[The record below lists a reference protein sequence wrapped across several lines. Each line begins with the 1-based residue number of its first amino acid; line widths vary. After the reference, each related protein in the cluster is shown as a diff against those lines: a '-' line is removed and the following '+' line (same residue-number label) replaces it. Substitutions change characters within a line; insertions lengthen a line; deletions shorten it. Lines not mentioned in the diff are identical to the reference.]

1 MIIGVISDSHRET
14 KVAASAIEW
23 LLARGADLLVHAEG
37 IVESETLQLLR
48 QSGKPYF
55 AVLGN
60 NDEALT
66 ELKNDFSLRG
76 EPFCTEFAG
85 LRLKIMHHP
94 FYLFDEE
101 SAAQNEA
108 DGLNLNADLDAGT
121 DRAVDSRRNSG
132 ASLAK
137 NLSLSDEANRSANLG
152 SNCRADRGEILVANS
167 KVADHVINLT
177 ALSVSLNLT
186 VSSGSDANDE
196 GKNSVRNS
204 KSNFSAADLDINPY
218 SGATRNSTPIRVAS
232 GVEYQSPVTKIGAV
246 NPVVDKNYLTAAYRG
261 FITIGSSY
269 DAQNFTLYCGKNS
282 DRNQSENSA
291 PAILNQISGALISS
305 KNFSPSFAAP
315 NLKSTLRSSKNSI
328 QNLNGNSVQNS
339 NSAAQATQDLNFAA
353 AYQSSILTAPS
364 AKSASLPNSVL
375 PQNFTSSQ
383 NSASSQN
390 FVLPP
395 NSARE
400 GCKTPLRYIKIYD
413 RTSFF
418 VAVAEHYVTSI
429 DYRRYGN
436 GESKGLTDKWG
447 ISKNGISAN
456 GRSATTDCHST
467 PAHQNTAAMD
477 WCDVSIDKNATAA
490 YRQNYAAVGYC
501 HMAVN
506 QNTLAAQNLNLRHAR
521 AKSWR
526 DLRTQKAAF
535 RVCLRRGA
543 RAKIACISSPFAAQ
557 RTIKRLKGSLEM
569 IRKAPE
575 QPEKMLER
583 YEKILKQRGKNIKG
597 CEAKAYE

>member
-1 MIIGVISDSHRET
+1 MIIGVISDSHPET
-14 KVAASAIEW
+14 GVAASAIEW

-37 IVESETLQLLR
+37 IVAIETRRLLR

-66 ELKNDFSLRG
+66 EFKNEFNLQS

-101 SAAQNEA
+101 PAAQNEA
-108 DGLNLNADLDAGT
+108 DGLNLNADLGAGA

-137 NLSLSDEANRSANLG
+137 NLSLSDEANRSANLS
-152 SNCRADRGEILVANS
+152 SNCRADRGKILIANS

-196 GKNSVRNS
+196 SKNSVRNS
-204 KSNFSAADLDINPY
+204 KSNFFATDLDINPY

-232 GVEYQSPVTKIGAV
+232 GVAYQSSVTKIGAV

-261 FITIGSSY
+261 FITISSSY

-282 DRNQSENSA
+282 DRSQSENSA
-291 PAILNQISGALISS
+291 PAILNQIPGALIKS

-315 NLKSTLRSSKNSI
+315 NLKSALRSDKNSI
-328 QNLNGNSVQNS
+328 QNLSGNSVQNS

-353 AYQSSILTAPS
+353 TYKSAILTAPS
-364 AKSASLPNSVL
+364 AKSASLPNSVP

-400 GCKTPLRYIKIYD
+400 GCETPLRYIKIYD
-413 RTSFF
+413 RISFF
-418 VAVAEHYVTSI
+418 AAVADRYVTSM
-429 DYRRYGN
+429 DYRRYGSD
-436 GESKGLTDKWG
+436 ESKGLADKRG
-447 ISKNGISAN
+447 ISKNGTSAN
-456 GRSATTDCHST
+456 GRSVTADCHST
-467 PAHQNTAAMD
+467 SAHQNSAMRNQNTAAMD
-477 WCDVSIDKNATAA
+477 WCDVSIDKNATVE
-490 YRQNYAAVGYC
+490 YRQCAAVSYC
-501 HMAVN
+501 HMAAN
-506 QNTLAAQNLNLRHAR
+506 QNTLAAPNLNLRRAR
-521 AKSWR
+521 AKSGR
-526 DLRTQKAAF
+526 GLRAQKAAF
-535 RVCLRRGA
+535 RFACVVVQERKLRASRL
-543 RAKIACISSPFAAQ
+543 RSQ
-557 RTIKRLKGSLEM
+557 RKEL
-569 IRKAPE
+569 
-575 QPEKMLER
+575 
-583 YEKILKQRGKNIKG
+583 
-597 CEAKAYE
+597 

>member
-66 ELKNDFSLRG
+66 ELKNDFNLHD

-85 LRLKIMHHP
+85 LRLKIIHHP

-101 SAAQNEA
+101 PAAQNEA
-108 DGLNLNADLDAGT
+108 DGLNLDADLGAGA
-121 DRAVDSRRNSG
+121 DRAVNFRKDFSADLVKNSSFSVEVSCG
-132 ASLAK
+132 T
-137 NLSLSDEANRSANLG
+137 NLG
-152 SNCRADRGEILVANS
+152 SNCRADHGEILTSNS
-167 KVADHVINLT
+167 KAADHVINLT
-177 ALSVSLNLT
+177 APSVSLNLT
-186 VSSGSDANDE
+186 VSSGLDANDE

-232 GVEYQSPVTKIGAV
+232 GVAYQSPVTKIGAA

-261 FITIGSSY
+261 FITISSSY
-269 DAQNFTLYCGKNS
+269 DAQNFILYCGKNS
-282 DRNQSENSA
+282 DRSQSENSA
-291 PAILNQISGALISS
+291 PAILNQIPGALIKS

-315 NLKSTLRSSKNSI
+315 NLKSALRSDKNSI
-328 QNLNGNSVQNS
+328 QNLSGNSVQNS

-353 AYQSSILTAPS
+353 TYKSAILTVPS

-400 GCKTPLRYIKIYD
+400 GCETPLRYIKIYD
-413 RTSFF
+413 RISFF
-418 VAVAEHYVTSI
+418 AAVADRYVTSM
-429 DYRRYGN
+429 DYRRYGSD
-436 GESKGLTDKWG
+436 ESKGLADKRG
-447 ISKNGISAN
+447 ISKNGTSAN
-456 GRSATTDCHST
+456 DRSVTADCHST
-467 PAHQNTAAMD
+467 SAHQNSAMRNRNAAVTD
-477 WCDVSIDKNATAA
+477 WRDVSIDKNATVA
-490 YRQNYAAVGYC
+490 YRQCAAVGYC

-506 QNTLAAQNLNLRHAR
+506 QNTLATQNLNLRRAR
-521 AKSWR
+521 AKSGR
-526 DLRTQKAAF
+526 DLRAQKAAF
-535 RVCLRRGA
+535 RFACVVAQERKLRA
-543 RAKIACISSPFAAQ
+543 S
-557 RTIKRLKGSLEM
+557 RLRSQCKEL
-569 IRKAPE
+569 
-575 QPEKMLER
+575 
-583 YEKILKQRGKNIKG
+583 
-597 CEAKAYE
+597 

>member
-37 IVESETLQLLR
+37 IVESETLRLLR

-66 ELKNDFSLRG
+66 EFKNEFNLHD

-101 SAAQNEA
+101 PAAQNEA
-108 DGLNLNADLDAGT
+108 DGLNLNAGAGA
-121 DRAVDSRRNSG
+121 DRVANFRRDFGADIVKNS
-132 ASLAK
+132 SF
-137 NLSLSDEANRSANLG
+137 NDEVSYGTNLG
-152 SNCRADRGEILVANS
+152 SNCRADRGKILIANS

-196 GKNSVRNS
+196 SKNSVRNS

-232 GVEYQSPVTKIGAV
+232 GVAYQSPVTKIGAV

-261 FITIGSSY
+261 FITISSSY

-282 DRNQSENSA
+282 DRSQSENSA
-291 PAILNQISGALISS
+291 PAILNQIPGALISS

-315 NLKSTLRSSKNSI
+315 NLKSALRSDKNSI
-328 QNLNGNSVQNS
+328 QNLSGNSVQNS
-339 NSAAQATQDLNFAA
+339 NSAAQATQDLNFATI
-353 AYQSSILTAPS
+353 YKSVILTAPS

-400 GCKTPLRYIKIYD
+400 GCETPLRYIKIYD

-418 VAVAEHYVTSI
+418 AAVADRYVTSM
-429 DYRRYGN
+429 DYQRYGN
-436 GESKGLTDKWG
+436 GESKGLADKRG
-447 ISKNGISAN
+447 ISKNGTSAN
-456 GRSATTDCHST
+456 GRSVTADCHST
-467 PAHQNTAAMD
+467 PAHQNSAMRNQNTAATD

-490 YRQNYAAVGYC
+490 YRQNYAAMSYC
-501 HMAVN
+501 HMAAN
-506 QNTLAAQNLNLRHAR
+506 QNTLATQNLNLRCAR
-521 AKSWR
+521 AKSGR
-526 DLRTQKAAF
+526 GLRAQKAAF
-535 RVCLRRGA
+535 RF
-543 RAKIACISSPFAAQ
+543 ACIVVHSENCVYFVSVRSAKNYKA
-557 RTIKRLKGSLEM
+557 TE
-569 IRKAPE
+569 RKS
-575 QPEKMLER
+575 
-583 YEKILKQRGKNIKG
+583 
-597 CEAKAYE
+597 

>member
-1 MIIGVISDSHRET
+1 MIIGVISDSHPET
-14 KVAASAIEW
+14 EVAASAIEW

-37 IVESETLQLLR
+37 IVESETLRLLR
-48 QSGKPYF
+48 QSDKPYF

-60 NDEALT
+60 NDEALA
-66 ELKNDFSLRG
+66 ELKNEFNLRG
-76 EPFCTEFAG
+76 GPFCTEFAG

-101 SAAQNEA
+101 PAVQNEA
-108 DGLNLNADLDAGT
+108 DRPSFAADFGSRTDT
-121 DRAVDSRRNSG
+121 DRAVNSRRNSS

-137 NLSLSDEANRSANLG
+137 NLSLSDEANSDLNLG
-152 SNCRADRGEILVANS
+152 LNCGIDRAEILIANS

-177 ALSVSLNLT
+177 APSVSLNLT
-186 VSSGSDANDE
+186 VSSGLDANDE

-204 KSNFSAADLDINPY
+204 KSNFSATDLDINPY

-232 GVEYQSPVTKIGAV
+232 GVAYQSPITKIGAV
-246 NPVVDKNYLTAAYRG
+246 NPIVDKNYLTAAYRG
-261 FITIGSSY
+261 FITISSSY

-282 DRNQSENSA
+282 DRSQSENSA

-328 QNLNGNSVQNS
+328 QNLSGNSVQNS
-339 NSAAQATQDLNFAA
+339 NSAAQATQDLNFVATYKSA
-353 AYQSSILTAPS
+353 ILTAPS

-418 VAVAEHYVTSI
+418 AAVADHYVTSM

-436 GESKGLTDKWG
+436 GESKGLTDKRG

-490 YRQNYAAVGYC
+490 YRQNYAAVSYY

-506 QNTLAAQNLNLRHAR
+506 QNTLAAPNLNLRRAR
-521 AKSWR
+521 AKSGR
-526 DLRTQKAAF
+526 DLRAQKAAF
-535 RVCLRRGA
+535 RFACVVVQERKLRASRL
-543 RAKIACISSPFAAQ
+543 RSQ
-557 RTIKRLKGSLEM
+557 RKEL
-569 IRKAPE
+569 
-575 QPEKMLER
+575 
-583 YEKILKQRGKNIKG
+583 
-597 CEAKAYE
+597 

>member
-14 KVAASAIEW
+14 KVTASAIEW
-23 LLARGADLLVHAEG
+23 LLVRGADLLVHAEG
-37 IVESETLQLLR
+37 IVESETLRLLR

-60 NDEALT
+60 NDEALA
-66 ELKNDFSLRG
+66 ELKNEFNLHD
-76 EPFCTEFAG
+76 EPFCTEFAR

-101 SAAQNEA
+101 PATQNEA
-108 DGLNLNADLDAGT
+108 DGLNLDADA
-121 DRAVDSRRNSG
+121 DRAVNFRMDCG
-132 ASLAK
+132 AGLAK
-137 NLSLSDEANRSANLG
+137 NSSFNDEASCGMNLG

-167 KVADHVINLT
+167 KVADHAINLT
-177 ALSVSLNLT
+177 APSVGLNLT

-232 GVEYQSPVTKIGAV
+232 GVAYQSPVTKIGAV
-246 NPVVDKNYLTAAYRG
+246 NPIVDKNYLTAAYRG
-261 FITIGSSY
+261 FITISSSY

-282 DRNQSENSA
+282 DRSQSENSA
-291 PAILNQISGALISS
+291 PAILNQILGALISS

-315 NLKSTLRSSKNSI
+315 NLKSALRSDKNSI
-328 QNLNGNSVQNS
+328 QNLSGNSVQNS
-339 NSAAQATQDLNFAA
+339 NSAAQATQDLNFVAT
-353 AYQSSILTAPS
+353 YKSSILTAPS
-364 AKSASLPNSVL
+364 AKSASLQNSVL

-383 NSASSQN
+383 NAVSSQN

-400 GCKTPLRYIKIYD
+400 GCETPLRYIKIYD

-418 VAVAEHYVTSI
+418 AAVADHYVTSM
-429 DYRRYGN
+429 DYQRYGN
-436 GESKGLTDKWG
+436 GESKGLTDKRG
-447 ISKNGISAN
+447 ISKNGTSAN
-456 GRSATTDCHST
+456 GRSVTTDCHST
-467 PAHQNTAAMD
+467 SAHQNSAIRNQNTAAMD

-490 YRQNYAAVGYC
+490 YRQNYAAVSYY

-506 QNTLAAQNLNLRHAR
+506 QSTLAAQNLNLRRAC
-521 AKSWR
+521 AKSGR
-526 DLRTQKAAF
+526 DLWAQKEAF
-535 RVCLRRGA
+535 WCACVVAQERKLRIFRL
-543 RAKIACISSPFAAQ
+543 RSQ
-557 RTIKRLKGSLEM
+557 RKEL
-569 IRKAPE
+569 
-575 QPEKMLER
+575 
-583 YEKILKQRGKNIKG
+583 
-597 CEAKAYE
+597 